1 MDKTCKVQRRK
12 ELRDRNNIEVRKAK
26 VITSYVQVKYP
37 DIYAEAIEY
46 YEALLKHYPEKRDLT
61 KTADWKVWKLTEE
74 REKQS
79 KEPATP
85 TPTTVTATNMN
96 NFELRIPLMDINQI
110 PNESTQQEETT
121 ETGSVT
127 QEESLGAIVE
137 QTIGA
142 DELYPSIFDEISPGL
157 LNELIEELE
166 ADPVL
171 NQILQDFEY
180 C

>member
-1 MDKTCKVQRRK
+1 M
-12 ELRDRNNIEVRKAK
+12 
-26 VITSYVQVKYP
+26 
-37 DIYAEAIEY
+37 YAEAIEY

-61 KTADWKVWKLTEE
+61 KTVDWKVWKLTEE
-74 REKQS
+74 RETEKPS
-79 KEPATP
+79 KEPVTP
-85 TPTTVTATNMN
+85 TATTVTATGMS

-110 PNESTQQEETT
+110 PNETTQQEEETT

-127 QEESLGAIVE
+127 QEGSLGGIVE

-142 DELYPSIFDEISPGL
+142 DEVYPSIFDEISPGV

-166 ADPVL
+166 ADPAL
-171 NQILQDFEY
+171 NQILQGFEY